1 MVQKIKCAIFDLD
14 GVITET
20 SDQHFEAW
28 QYLGKKLDIDLEPSF
43 EEKLKGISRM
53 ESLEII
59 LEAHHLNDQY
69 SISEKKE
76 LTDIKNNYY
85 KQLLKGFTRD
95 NINQGVIRLFEYL
108 KTNNIFL
115 ALGSASKNSPF
126 ILEALQIE
134 QYFDYIVDPRN
145 KASKPAPDIFN
156 DAKYQF
162 NLKGSE
168 CIGFEDAVAGVT
180 AINEAN
186 MYSIG
191 IGDKEILSHAD
202 VVYKDVASIDYL
214 HLKQIIK
221 G

>member
-1 MVQKIKCAIFDLD
+1 MTNKIKCAVFDLD

-28 QYLGKKLDIDLEPSF
+28 QYLGEKLGISLEPSF

-59 LEAHHLNDQY
+59 LKAHNLSRKY
-69 SISEKKE
+69 SLEEKVK

-85 KQLLKGFTRD
+85 KKLLKGFTRD

-156 DAKYQF
+156 DAKEHF
-162 NLKGSE
+162 KLNGSE
-168 CIGFEDAVAGVT
+168 CIGFEDAVAGVQ
-180 AINEAN
+180 AINDAG

-191 IGDKEILSHAD
+191 IGEDDTLSHAD
-202 VVYKDVASIDYL
+202 IVYPDVASINYA
-214 HLKQIIK
+214 HLQTILK